1 MNWQN
6 SIFIKSISDMNQR
19 PQPVMEEIAVIGR
32 SNVGKSSLINA
43 LLSKKKLAKVSRTP
57 GKTQLINYYS
67 VDHAF
72 YLVDLP
78 GYGYARIARVEKEK
92 WKSFIESY
100 LINNAQL
107 KLVLLL
113 IDCRHDLMASDR
125 LMLEWLN
132 FYRIPY
138 RLILT
143 KRDKVSNNR
152 FLAQKNKFK
161 VLLKDIDL
169 TPFSIQLHES
179 QVMLQKVIG
188 DYIHLNR

>member
-57 GKTQLINYYS
+57 GKTQLINYYA